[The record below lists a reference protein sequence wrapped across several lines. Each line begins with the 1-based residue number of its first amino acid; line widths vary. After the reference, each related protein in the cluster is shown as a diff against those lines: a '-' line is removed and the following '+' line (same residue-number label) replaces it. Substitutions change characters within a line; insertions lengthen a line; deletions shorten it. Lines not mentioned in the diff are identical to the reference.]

1 MAKSYRDHAA
11 KAVETLSKETR
22 DRRHWISD
30 KWTDTDAGRGQEI
43 KMLEYACGPGYISIV
58 RLIYWSI

>member
-1 MAKSYRDHAA
+1 MAKSYKDHVGNAMEMLSR
-11 KAVETLSKETR
+11 ETK

-30 KWTDTDAGRGQEI
+30 KWTDTDAGKGQEI

-58 RLIYWSI
+58 RFIP